1 MRSCWRTRAASVLLL
16 PVVVPV
22 ATGCRHHGGSTTEA
36 VSTLATGV
44 QTSLES
50 PRENGHYACQNMP
63 SGVRGRA
70 GRAPDTPAKFAAR
83 LRYYVH
89 KQLHELAYRPSF
101 VGCLDAVWTPKLGPR
116 PAP

>member
-1 MRSCWRTRAASVLLL
+1 VT
-16 PVVVPV
+16 V
-22 ATGCRHHGGSTTEA
+22 ATGCRHRGGSTTEA
-36 VSTLATGV
+36 FSTLATGV

-50 PRENGHYACQNMP
+50 SRENGYYACQNMTRW
-63 SGVRGRA
+63 VRGRA

-101 VGCLDAVWTPKLGPR
+101 LGCLDAIWTPKLGPR
-116 PAP
+116 PSP